1 MKTAIIYGVT
11 GQDGSYLSEL
21 LLSKQ
26 YTVYGVARRSS
37 LPNTT
42 RVNHLLTQKQFHM
55 VQGDVTDP
63 SSIYRLLNEVQPDE
77 VYNLAAQSH
86 VGTSFKQP
94 TLTWDVTA
102 GGCLNILEAIRVSS
116 RFNDPAAYFKRE
128 NSDGSAVEFLRDAST
143 CGSISV
149 TSSSTAYNTS
159 SDYRLKLKATE
170 KLLQISKI
178 NKATSYITGHG
189 ARNYLCHESF
199 EKENI
204 KINYMEYDILN
215 YSNLKQ
221 GFTPY
226 CTILDLIGHKG
237 KSSSEF
243 MRSKLIYWK
252 DFMAKNMGNLEK
264 K

>member
-1 MKTAIIYGVT
+1 MKIVISQPMYLPWPGLFDQIKNCDIFVHYDDATLPQGRSFISRVQIKNN
-11 GQDGSYLSEL
+11 GSLGWMSIPIKKSRIPINQVSIDNETSWKKKHIRRIKKSLEKSDFFEDVLEL
-21 LLSKQ
+21 
-26 YTVYGVARRSS
+26 V
-37 LPNTT
+37 
-42 RVNHLLTQKQFHM
+42 
-55 VQGDVTDP
+55 GDLEK
-63 SSIYRLLNEVQPDE
+63 IE
-77 VYNLAAQSH
+77 
-86 VGTSFKQP
+86 FKNI
-94 TLTWDVTA
+94 
-102 GGCLNILEAIRVSS
+102 GELNIHYIEKIS
-116 RFNDPAAYFKRE
+116 RFLGFKTKFK
-128 NSDGSAVEFLRDAST
+128 V
-143 CGSISV
+143 
-149 TSSSTAYNTS
+149 S